1 MNDHDKSNLQ
11 YIMAL
16 SQEEFEVWYAE
27 ISDDDAEYAIELLK
41 KARKAL
47 VTAEMELL
55 DEVETFTEAKNILDR
70 FTLKGKV

>member
-1 MNDHDKSNLQ
+1 
-11 YIMAL
+11 MAL

-41 KARKAL
+41 KARQEL
-47 VTAEMELL
+47 VAIEIELL
-55 DEVETFTEAKNILDR
+55 DEVETLTEAKNILDR

>member
-41 KARKAL
+41 KARQEL
-47 VTAEMELL
+47 VAIEIELL
-55 DEVETFTEAKNILDR
+55 DEVETLTEAKNILDR

>member
-41 KARKAL
+41 KARQEL
-47 VTAEMELL
+47 VAIEIELL

>member
-1 MNDHDKSNLQ
+1 MNDYDKNNLKF
-11 YIMAL
+11 IMAL
-16 SQEEFEVWYAE
+16 TQEEFEVWYAE
-27 ISDDDAEYAIELLK
+27 ISDDDAEYAMELLK
-41 KARKAL
+41 KARQAL